1 MVERCIQGLDS
12 LPQAV
17 RGCVLTVGNFD
28 GVHRGHRRILRTART
43 LAGAAGL
50 PVVALTFDPPPDL
63 VLRPSDPPRRITP
76 HAQKL
81 GLLLAAGTDWVVTAR
96 SDQGLLDMTP
106 DQFVEEILL
115 RRFAPAHVVEGP
127 DFFFGRGREG
137 DVKFLQAAGKEKHF
151 RVRIVES
158 VRAELADGV
167 REVSSTLIRELVM
180 AGRVTDAAQAL
191 GRDFALYGPV
201 VPGAGQGRVLAF
213 PTVNLAAGEQVIPA
227 DGVYAG
233 RAAVGESSFLSAIS
247 IGTKPT
253 LGPGPRTIEANLI
266 DAEGDFYDRL
276 VELQF
281 VSRLREQQRF
291 DGIETLRKQI
301 AEDVQRVREICG

>member
-1 MVERCIQGLDS
+1 MEERCLQGLDS

-17 RGCVLTVGNFD
+17 RGCILTVGNFD
-28 GVHRGHRRILRTART
+28 GVHRGHRRILQTART

-50 PVVALTFDPPPDL
+50 PVVALTFEPPPDL

-76 HAQKL
+76 HARKL
-81 GLLLAAGTDWVVTAR
+81 GLLLAAGADWVVTAR

-106 DQFVEEILL
+106 DQFIEEILV

-127 DFFFGRGREG
+127 DFLFGRGRAG
-137 DVKFLQAAGKEKHF
+137 DVKSLQAAGKEKHF
-151 RVRIVES
+151 RVRIVAS
-158 VRAELADGV
+158 VRAELASGV
-167 REVSSTLIRELVM
+167 RPVSSTLIRELVM
-180 AGRVTDAAQAL
+180 AGGVADAAEAL
-191 GRDFALYGPV
+191 GRDFALYGRV
-201 VPGAGQGRVLAF
+201 VRGAGQGRVLDF
-213 PTVNLAAGEQVIPA
+213 PTVNLPAGEQVTPA

-233 RAAVGESSFLSAIS
+233 RATVGESSFLSAIS

-266 DAEGDFYDRL
+266 DAEGDFYHRL

-281 VSRLREQQRF
+281 VARLREQRRF
-291 DGIETLRKQI
+291 DGTETLRKQI